1 MASHGHCFIAL
12 DHQDWSCFH
21 TENKDGKPIMFE
33 YRDPHCEIAYRKSQ
47 IEIRSNEIMKIIDTL
62 KND

>member
-1 MASHGHCFIAL
+1 MIAL

-33 YRDPHCEIAYRKSQ
+33 YRDPHCEISYRKSQ
-47 IEIRSNEIMKIIDTL
+47 IEIRSSEIMKIIDTL